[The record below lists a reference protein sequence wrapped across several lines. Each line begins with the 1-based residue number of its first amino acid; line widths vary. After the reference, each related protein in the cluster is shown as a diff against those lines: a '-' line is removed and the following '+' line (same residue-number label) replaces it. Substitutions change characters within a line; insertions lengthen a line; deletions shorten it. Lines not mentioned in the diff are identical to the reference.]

1 MSFTRLAA
9 LAVLVAGAGCG
20 LATETTMPAA
30 SASKGQATGALLAG
44 ESMAVS
50 YSGFRAGQYPDR
62 GSGAVNPSADEI
74 LEDLGILARH
84 GFRLIRLYDSG
95 DNTRTTLELIQQH
108 DLPLKVLLGV
118 WLDAELSNHDGCPW
132 LEEPIP
138 AAKLASNAVRN
149 DAEVERGIEL
159 ARRFRDIVV
168 AVNVGN
174 EALVEW
180 TDHEVPLDKVI
191 TYVRRVRAGIDQPV
205 TVAENYL
212 WWARSG
218 APLAAEVDFL
228 GVHTYPVWEGK
239 TIDEAL
245 GFTIANIESVRAALP
260 GRPIAVLEAGWPTSA
275 GEFADRASE
284 ANQARHYAELRQW
297 AASTNTT
304 VFWFAAFDEPW
315 KGSPDDP
322 LGAEKHWGLFNVD
335 RTPKAA
341 MR

>member
-1 MSFTRLAA
+1 M
-9 LAVLVAGAGCG
+9 
-20 LATETTMPAA
+20 
-30 SASKGQATGALLAG
+30 
-44 ESMAVS
+44 
-50 YSGFRAGQYPDR
+50 
-62 GSGAVNPSADEI
+62 
-74 LEDLGILARH
+74 
-84 GFRLIRLYDSG
+84 
-95 DNTRTTLELIQQH
+95 
-108 DLPLKVLLGV
+108 
-118 WLDAELSNHDGCPW
+118 
-132 LEEPIP
+132 
-138 AAKLASNAVRN
+138 
-149 DAEVERGIEL
+149 
-159 ARRFRDIVV
+159 V

-174 EALVEW
+174 EALVDW
-180 TDHEVPLDKVI
+180 TDHEVPLDRVI
-191 TYVRRVRAGIDQPV
+191 KYVRRVRAGIDQPV

-245 GFTIANIESVRAALP
+245 AYTVDNIESVRGALP
-260 GRPIAVLEAGWPTSA
+260 GRPIAVLEAGWPTIAS
-275 GEFADRASE
+275 EFADRASE

-315 KGSPDDP
+315 KGDPDDP

-335 RTPKAA
+335 RTPKEA